1 MLRYI
6 YQNMYKSTNQN
17 RKCAYYKKNNFH
29 EYKPYPER
37 NTKKTINAFKHLEK
51 EVQKNNR
58 FL

>member
-1 MLRYI
+1 
-6 YQNMYKSTNQN
+6 MYEPIKQN
-17 RKCAYYKKNNFH
+17 REHRYYKKNNFH

-37 NTKKTINAFKHLEK
+37 HTKKTINAFKHLEK